1 MRITLALAA
10 LTLSAATALATY
22 IPKQPIK
29 LEKGSD
35 GVKYTISGKNT
46 LGEVKVN
53 IRDKGTFSGFRAE
66 GTNAD
71 RDVNIDVSSAGL
83 GAGWIIKGKIGPDE
97 IQASCKEDGPFAKHW
112 NVKGKVG
119 DRVIETRVDS
129 EWEFD
134 PAAQA
139 IFALFDCCDEKK

>member
-1 MRITLALAA
+1 MRHALSL
-10 LTLSAATALATY
+10 LTLSLTASAALATY

-35 GVKYTISGKNT
+35 GVKYVVTGKNT

-83 GAGWIIKGKIGPDE
+83 GAGWTIKGRIGPDE
-97 IQASCKEDGPFAKHW
+97 IQGSCKEDGPFAKHW
-112 NVKGKVG
+112 TLKAKVG
-119 DRVIETRVDS
+119 DRMIETKVDS